1 MAMLLAVLAHVH
13 SNLPVRMK
21 SGKRPPIPSLGSAG
35 AALLNLNLSLSLDLG
50 YKGALHAGVLAYARR
65 FGGDEAL
72 WGVTALLHD
81 LDFERYPDMDE
92 PINGHPRAALRY
104 FREHDFPPELI
115 QAVAGHAPY
124 LGIPRTTKL
133 DSALWATD
141 ELTGLIMA
149 VAYVRPSKDIRD
161 VEISS
166 VKKKWKDKL
175 FAAAIN
181 RQDIEAG
188 AAELGLD
195 TWEHVGIV
203 LEAMKGIAAE
213 LGLDGRLAVS

>member
-1 MAMLLAVLAHVH
+1 MVCEWIASDSLRKHVLAVE
-13 SNLPVRMK
+13 
-21 SGKRPPIPSLGSAG
+21 
-35 AALLNLNLSLSLDLG
+35 
-50 YKGALHAGVLAYARR
+50 AGVRAYAQR

-81 LDFERYPDMDE
+81 LDFERYPDMDD
-92 PINGHPRAALRY
+92 PVDGHPRAALRY

-149 VAYVRPSKDIRD
+149 VGYVRPSKDSATSR
-161 VEISS
+161 S
-166 VKKKWKDKL
+166 
-175 FAAAIN
+175 A
-181 RQDIEAG
+181 R
-188 AAELGLD
+188 
-195 TWEHVGIV
+195 
-203 LEAMKGIAAE
+203 
-213 LGLDGRLAVS
+213 

>member
-1 MAMLLAVLAHVH
+1 MPLPTRDEAWNLVCEWIASDSLRKHVLAVE
-13 SNLPVRMK
+13 
-21 SGKRPPIPSLGSAG
+21 
-35 AALLNLNLSLSLDLG
+35 
-50 YKGALHAGVLAYARR
+50 AGVRAYARR
-65 FGGDEAL
+65 FDGDEAL

-81 LDFERYPDMDE
+81 LDFERYPDMDD
-92 PINGHPRAALRY
+92 PVDGHPRAALRY

-133 DSALWATD
+133 DSTLWATD

-149 VAYVRPSKDIRD
+149 VGY

-181 RQDIEAG
+181 RQDIESG
-188 AAELGLD
+188 AAELGIDL
-195 TWEHVGIV
+195 WEHVGIV

-213 LGLDGRLAVS
+213 LGLDGRLAVA